1 MLLESLEHLNKE
13 LNATI
18 MMVTHDEFTA
28 SYASRILFIKYG
40 KIFNELVRGNDSKN
54 LKKSIRDYT
63 IYFLTLVFGVCIFYT
78 FNSIESQRVMMDLSE
93 IQAGAFQIIDVFM
106 SVASVFISFI
116 LGFLIVYANNYLIKR
131 RKKEFGIY
139 MTLGMENKQLS
150 RIIFVETILI
160 GLISLAVG
168 IGIGTILSQGL
179 SIFTA
184 KLFKVKLVN
193 FTFVFSK
200 LAFVKTVMCFGLI
213 YLVVLI
219 FNSFTIRKV
228 KLIDLL
234 TSAKK
239 NEKLKVKNI
248 WVSVIVF
255 LISVAMI
262 GAAYYLVIKNGI
274 AIISPSAI
282 GIPVLL
288 GSVGTILF
296 FFSLSGFLL
305 KVMQSNKKFYLKDLN
320 MFILRQIN
328 SKINTTFIS
337 MSFICLMLFVAI
349 CTFSSGLGIS
359 RGLNKDV
366 ADLTQF
372 DATLWNLNGDN
383 LIDSLGKSSI
393 DSFADYAQYTNYD
406 SKVPYSKFLTS
417 DGIEKGSSYYPVFTD
432 SDIMAI
438 GLTEFNNILR
448 LLGKDQVS
456 LKENEYLA
464 FTDIGDMQK
473 IIQESI
479 NDKTKININGKELI
493 PADIKVL
500 NITSYDSTMKSNIC
514 TFVVN
519 DDLVNELPTV
529 NTYLNVNYKDDKSL
543 SEIGM
548 QDIIKSNNDKNG
560 YQVYYINKET
570 VEATT
575 AGLGAMVSYLAIY
588 MGIIF
593 LITSA
598 AVLALQQLCE
608 SADNTYR
615 YELLKKVGV
624 DEKII
629 NKSLLTQIGIYF
641 MMPLSIALVHSIVG
655 LKFAQGVVSIVGDGS
670 MMKYILITLLVL
682 VIVYGGYFMAT
693 YNGAKKIIR

>member
-1 MLLESLEHLNKE
+1 MYFKL
-13 LNATI
+13 A
-18 MMVTHDEFTA
+18 
-28 SYASRILFIKYG
+28 
-40 KIFNELVRGNDSKN
+40 SKN
-54 LKKSIRDYT
+54 LKKSIKDYT
-63 IYFLTLVFGVCIFYT
+63 IYFLTLVFGICIFYT

-248 WVSVIVF
+248 WISVIVF

-438 GLTEFNNILR
+438 SLTDFNNILR

>member
-1 MLLESLEHLNKE
+1 MYFKL
-13 LNATI
+13 A
-18 MMVTHDEFTA
+18 
-28 SYASRILFIKYG
+28 
-40 KIFNELVRGNDSKN
+40 SKN
-54 LKKSIRDYT
+54 LKKSIKDYT
-63 IYFLTLVFGVCIFYT
+63 IYFLTLVFGICIFYT

-438 GLTEFNNILR
+438 SLTDFNNILR

-548 QDIIKSNNDKNG
+548 KDIIKSNNDKNG

>member
-1 MLLESLEHLNKE
+1 MYFKL
-13 LNATI
+13 A
-18 MMVTHDEFTA
+18 
-28 SYASRILFIKYG
+28 
-40 KIFNELVRGNDSKN
+40 SKN
-54 LKKSIRDYT
+54 LKKSIKDYT
-63 IYFLTLVFGVCIFYT
+63 IYFLTLVFGICIFYT

-131 RKKEFGIY
+131 RKKEFGNY

-438 GLTEFNNILR
+438 SLTDFNNILR

>member
-1 MLLESLEHLNKE
+1 MYFKL
-13 LNATI
+13 A
-18 MMVTHDEFTA
+18 
-28 SYASRILFIKYG
+28 
-40 KIFNELVRGNDSKN
+40 SKN
-54 LKKSIRDYT
+54 LKKSIKDYT
-63 IYFLTLVFGVCIFYT
+63 IYFLTLVFGICIFYT

-262 GAAYYLVIKNGI
+262 GAAYYLVVKNGI

-438 GLTEFNNILR
+438 SLTDFNNILR

>member
-1 MLLESLEHLNKE
+1 MYFKL
-13 LNATI
+13 A
-18 MMVTHDEFTA
+18 
-28 SYASRILFIKYG
+28 
-40 KIFNELVRGNDSKN
+40 SKN
-54 LKKSIRDYT
+54 LKKSIKDYT
-63 IYFLTLVFGVCIFYT
+63 IYFLTLVFGICIFYT

-274 AIISPSAI
+274 AIISPAAI

-372 DATLWNLNGDN
+372 DATLWNLDGDN

-438 GLTEFNNILR
+438 SLTEFNNILR

>member
-1 MLLESLEHLNKE
+1 MYFKL
-13 LNATI
+13 A
-18 MMVTHDEFTA
+18 
-28 SYASRILFIKYG
+28 
-40 KIFNELVRGNDSKN
+40 SKN
-54 LKKSIRDYT
+54 LKKSIKDYT
-63 IYFLTLVFGVCIFYT
+63 IYFLTLVFGICIFYT

-168 IGIGTILSQGL
+168 IGIGTTLSQGL

-438 GLTEFNNILR
+438 SLTDFNNILR

-655 LKFAQGVVSIVGDGS
+655 LKFVQGVVSIVGDGS

>member
-1 MLLESLEHLNKE
+1 MYFKL
-13 LNATI
+13 A
-18 MMVTHDEFTA
+18 
-28 SYASRILFIKYG
+28 
-40 KIFNELVRGNDSKN
+40 SKN
-54 LKKSIRDYT
+54 LKKSIKDYT
-63 IYFLTLVFGVCIFYT
+63 IYFLTLVFGICIFYT

-234 TSAKK
+234 TSVKK

-438 GLTEFNNILR
+438 SLTDFNNILR